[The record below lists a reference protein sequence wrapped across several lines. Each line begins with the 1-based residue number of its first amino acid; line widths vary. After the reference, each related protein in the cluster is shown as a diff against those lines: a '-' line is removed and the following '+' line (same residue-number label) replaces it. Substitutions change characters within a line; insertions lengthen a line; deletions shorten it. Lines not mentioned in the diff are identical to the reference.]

1 MAQRLSL
8 IVFTIFML
16 AACGASPAPT
26 TSIRLNDLQPLPMP
40 TPVTSPPLR
49 VSVAS
54 VISPQGAVQSYQPL
68 LDYLG
73 ARLGRRVVLVQRRTY
88 TETNDLIGRNEV
100 DVAFVCTS
108 AYIDGRD
115 RYGMSLLVAPQ
126 VNGATTYHS
135 LLIVPANSPAQTMAD
150 LRGKVFAFTDPTSF
164 SGRVYPTALVR
175 ELGEEPETFFYDIFF
190 TYSHDKAIEAVA
202 NGLADGAAVDSLVF
216 DFALARDPALAAK
229 VKVIHTS
236 PPFGIP
242 PVVVGPGVRPQLRA
256 ELQNILLG
264 MADDP
269 SPLAQQA
276 LAALGIDRFVMIDD
290 AAYASARLLRS
301 RIGQLSP

>member
-1 MAQRLSL
+1 MNHYLLYIFLAL
-8 IVFTIFML
+8 FML
-16 AACGASPAPT
+16 SGCQAAT
-26 TSIRLNDLQPLPMP
+26 TTPIRLNHLEPLPAP

-54 VISPQGAVQSYQPL
+54 VISPQGTVQSYQPL
-68 LDYLG
+68 LDYLST
-73 ARLGRRVVLVQRRTY
+73 RLGRQVILIQRRTY
-88 TETNDLIGRNEV
+88 TETNELIGRNEV

-126 VNGATTYHS
+126 VNGETSYHS
-135 LLIVPANSPAQTMAD
+135 LLIVPANSSAQTMAD
-150 LRGKVFAFTDPTSF
+150 LRDKVFAFTDPTSF
-164 SGRVYPTALVR
+164 SGRVYPTALIQ
-175 ELGEEPETFFYDIFF
+175 ELGEVPETFFRDTFF
-190 TYSHDKAIEAVA
+190 TYTHDAAIEAVA
-202 NGLADGAAVDSLVF
+202 NNLADGASVDSLVF
-216 DFALARDPALAAK
+216 DFAVKRNPELRSK

-242 PVVVGPGVRPQLRA
+242 PVVVGSGVRPQLRA

-269 SPLAQQA
+269 SPLAQRA
-276 LAALGIDRFVMIDD
+276 LAELGIERFVMIDD

-301 RIGQLSP
+301 RVGLLSP

>member
-8 IVFTIFML
+8 IIL
-16 AACGASPAPT
+16 AISLLGACSISTAPAPM
-26 TSIRLNDLQPLPMP
+26 IRLNDLQPLPMP

-54 VISPQGAVQSYQPL
+54 VISPQGTVQSYQPL
-68 LDYLG
+68 LDYLS
-73 ARLGRRVVLVQRRTY
+73 AKLGRQVVLVQRRTY
-88 TETNDLIGRNEV
+88 TETNELIGSNEV

-115 RYGMSLLVAPQ
+115 RYGMNLLVAPQ
-126 VNGATTYHS
+126 VNEATTYHS

-164 SGRVYPTALVR
+164 SGRVYPTVLVN
-175 ELGEEPETFFYDIFF
+175 ELGEEPETFFHDIFF
-190 TYSHDKAIEAVA
+190 TYTHDKAIEAVA

-216 DFALARDPALAAK
+216 EFALARDPELATK

-256 ELQNILLG
+256 ELQNIFLG

-269 SPLAQQA
+269 SSLAQKA
-276 LAALGIDRFVMIDD
+276 LTALGVDRFVMIDD
-290 AAYASARLLRS
+290 AAYASARLVRS
-301 RIGQLSP
+301 RVSRLSP

>member
-1 MAQRLSL
+1 MKYYLFIIFIIIILLGISGCQR
-8 IVFTIFML
+8 T
-16 AACGASPAPT
+16 T
-26 TSIRLNDLQPLPMP
+26 TSIIQLDDLQPLPMP

-54 VISPQGAVQSYQPL
+54 VISAQGTVQSYQPL
-68 LDYLG
+68 LDYLST
-73 ARLGRRVVLVQRRTY
+73 RLGREVTLIQRRTY
-88 TETNDLIGRNEV
+88 TETNELIGRNEV

-126 VNGATTYHS
+126 VNGETTYHS
-135 LLIVPANSPAQTMAD
+135 LLIVPTESPARSMAD

-164 SGRVYPTALVR
+164 SGRVYPTALVQ
-175 ELGEEPETFFYDIFF
+175 ELGDRPESFFQDTFF
-190 TYSHDKAIEAVA
+190 TYSHDTAIEAVA

-216 DFALARDPALAAK
+216 HFALSRHPELREQ
-229 VKVIHTS
+229 VKVIYTS

-269 SPLAQQA
+269 LPLAQTA
-276 LAALGIDRFVMIDD
+276 LELLGIDRFVMIDD

-301 RIGQLSP
+301 RVGPVSP